1 MIYIKT
7 RSRRYLDVS
16 LRDTHGL
23 NALDRLKIKEC
34 CSNIKVIKDL
44 MKALR
49 KKGDTQRY
57 AKIKALLKL
66 EVFNLL
72 RIVVVDVP
80 DRPKL
85 RQWVK
90 GHTFVSMEAH
100 LLSIGVSVSER
111 FRFQSFDQLQRLL
124 VGFCF
129 PTGLIKLKN
138 RYKIQAEELI
148 MISLTRLAFPA
159 RWSDLYER
167 FPGRKRFS
175 RSSIILLK

>member
-7 RSRRYLDVS
+7 RSRRYIDVF

-23 NALDRLKIKEC
+23 NALDRLKLNEC

-57 AKIKALLKL
+57 GKIKALLKL

-80 DRPKL
+80 DRPKM

-100 LLSIGVSVSER
+100 LCCIKYWCICERKIPLSILR
-111 FRFQSFDQLQRLL
+111 
-124 VGFCF
+124 
-129 PTGLIKLKN
+129 PTPKTP
-138 RYKIQAEELI
+138 R
-148 MISLTRLAFPA
+148 R
-159 RWSDLYER
+159 
-167 FPGRKRFS
+167 
-175 RSSIILLK
+175 ILLSHWIN